1 MTRRDSTPPGHPA
14 DLPVEALPYWPNLE
28 KWRTPV
34 DVHEFLRSTR
44 RVPHIR
50 LAVINGLRF
59 WAVIDVSPIWA
70 WASGIVTLS
79 VTGLGVTVAVNV
91 GWIQL
96 GVTVAVNVG
105 WIQLIALILAFGL
118 DLLFLSMMVNMSLS
132 ADVRRRRA
140 DLWLLAFEERM

>member
-96 GVTVAVNVG
+96 
-105 WIQLIALILAFGL
+105 IALILAFGL

>member
-79 VTGLGVTVAVNV
+79 VTV
-91 GWIQL
+91 L